1 MSGLHGTAI
10 GVALDLDGPLRGVLL
25 VGPPGSGKSRL
36 AAELIAYCPHQRTG
50 LIADDL
56 ILFDDNG
63 WAQCHEKGPLLHLRG
78 VGIAGV
84 RGAPPMTVDFII
96 SLGDGA
102 EKDAACAEGVLQSA
116 TWLPIDPAT
125 ANAAAL
131 RLALRSLASGQ
142 SLWSGFEPGPQ
153 PGQDGL

>member
-1 MSGLHGTAI
+1 MALHGTAI

-36 AAELIAYCPHQRTG
+36 AAELIAHCPHQRTG

-56 ILFDDNG
+56 ITFDTCG
-63 WAQCHEKGPLLHLRG
+63 WAVTPEAGPLLHLRG
-78 VGIAGV
+78 VGIAKV
-84 RGAPPMTVDFII
+84 RGAPPMAIDFVVTLGPSDNDNAIKVEEALSGAQTVPVEPD
-96 SLGDGA
+96 S
-102 EKDAACAEGVLQSA
+102 
-116 TWLPIDPAT
+116 

-142 SLWSGFEPGPQ
+142 SLWCGFEPGPATI
-153 PGQDGL
+153 